1 MRKWYRLCLLNQIFF
16 QATCFLSKLGSAV
29 GFIREVN
36 LWSEQRNVV
45 VRNLG
50 FVIQC
55 QGQKTARGAKRER
68 RQMLVNIFRL
78 LFKLLKMQGRL
89 KSESLMS
96 RERNNCLAQP
106 KTSKTTK
113 DPKLKDS
120 LYCTDNCTTLFFVA
134 SQDHHEH
141 WAARTFQIKKIVQ
154 SVRRDVWDKIWG
166 ILGGSSG
173 DGHVQIHSVTDFR
186 QSPKSPIL
194 IFKSPVIHHSSE

>member
-16 QATCFLSKLGSAV
+16 QATCFSSKLGYAV
-29 GFIREVN
+29 GFIR
-36 LWSEQRNVV
+36 
-45 VRNLG
+45 G
-50 FVIQC
+50 
-55 QGQKTARGAKRER
+55 GQSLIWAEKCSCAESRICDTMPGTEARGAKRER

-134 SQDHHEH
+134 SQDHLEH
-141 WAARTFQIKKIVQ
+141 WAAQTFQIKKIVQ